1 MNLNPSLN
9 LNRNRDR
16 ETDLGRDESTRK
28 KTSQA
33 RSRVFENRHD
43 HYRYRQRFAF
53 GFVFVFVFFV
63 VFARAA
69 ATATSAARTAPGR
82 YFHFGELSFI
92 FPAGTVS
99 SPTVFTFHPMSLKT
113 KISAGLGLFATAVS
127 FATFPIAD
135 AAVQTAPA
143 VSKNVRTYVAPNGKG
158 YVIVLLKNGKYSF
171 KQKGGKVSAR
181 TFTTSSAALRFVAAN
196 NKKTAAASVA
206 APVATPVETQIQT
219 PAPVT
224 APVVAPTPVYVALA
238 DTSTRAS

>member
-1 MNLNPSLN
+1 MNLNPGLN

-33 RSRVFENRHD
+33 RSRVSENCHD

-53 GFVFVFVFFV
+53 GFVFVFFV

-82 YFHFGELSFI
+82 YLHFGELSFI

-99 SPTVFTFHPMSLKT
+99 SPAVFTFHPMSLKT

-127 FATFPIAD
+127 FAAFPIAD

-206 APVATPVETQIQT
+206 APVATPVKTQIQT

-224 APVVAPTPVYVALA
+224 APVVAPTPVYVAPA